1 MRTQK
6 QVLAAIQNIA
16 ITGKGLD
23 DAVQSVGLDVLQHV
37 ELNGEVSLANKL
49 LKALPKGA
57 RTKALADWFQLHGK
71 VVVNTDRKTA
81 KEFPLVFHK
90 QGVTRLAEA
99 AAKPWYKCKQ
109 DKPLAVEFDFGA
121 QLSALLK
128 RAHEAASKGLV
139 VKGADVLAQVELV
152 AQSKTGVL
160 LPVPGA
166 LAPQTE
172 VEEHA

>member
-57 RTKALADWFQLHGK
+57 RAKALADWFQMHGK
-71 VVVNTDRKTA
+71 IIVNTDRATA
-81 KEFPLVFHK
+81 KAFPLVFHK

-109 DKPLAVEFDFGA
+109 DKPLAVEFDFAG
-121 QLSALLK
+121 QLMSLLK
-128 RAHEAASKGLV
+128 RANEAASKGLE
-139 VKGADVLAQVELV
+139 VKGADVLTKLNALNARPV
-152 AQSKTGVL
+152 G

>member
-6 QVLAAIQNIA
+6 QILTAIQHIA

-37 ELNGEVSLANKL
+37 ELHGEVSLANKL

-57 RTKALADWFQLHGK
+57 RAKALADWFNRFGK
-71 VVVNTDRKTA
+71 ITVNTDRTTA
-81 KEFPLVFHK
+81 KEFPLVYCK
-90 QGVTRLAEA
+90 EGQTNLEGA
-99 AAKPWYKCKQ
+99 AGMPWYKCKQ
-109 DKPLAVEFDFGA
+109 DKPLAVEFDFAG
-121 QLSALLK
+121 QLMSLLK
-128 RAHEAASKGLV
+128 RANEAASKGLE
-139 VKGADVLAQVELV
+139 VKGADVLAKLNALNARPVE
-152 AQSKTGVL
+152 

-172 VEEHA
+172 EAV